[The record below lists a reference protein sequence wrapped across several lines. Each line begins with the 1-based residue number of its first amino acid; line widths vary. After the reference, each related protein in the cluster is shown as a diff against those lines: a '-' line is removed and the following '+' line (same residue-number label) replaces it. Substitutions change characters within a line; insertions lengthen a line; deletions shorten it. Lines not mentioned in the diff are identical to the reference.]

1 MKQSRQYLSRFSK
14 SLLMMILAV
23 NFIYA
28 GVFSEQQ
35 MDMENCCHNIVE
47 EINCCMVEPK
57 MVANPSCHME
67 AKPIAESMSNC
78 GCIHDNPISDSAVLV
93 KDNVELPK
101 TFASVFDYQND
112 ESKNSYSSF
121 SKNESFKLSYNSSP
135 IYIINSSFLI

>member
-1 MKQSRQYLSRFSK
+1 MKQTRQYISQFSK
-14 SLLMMILAV
+14 SLLMMMLAV

-28 GVFSEQQ
+28 GVYSTQQ

-47 EINCCMVEPK
+47 EISCCMVEPEV
-57 MVANPSCHME
+57 VANPSCHIE

-101 TFASVFDYQND
+101 TFASVIDYQND

-121 SKNESFKLSYNSSP
+121 PKNESFKLSYNSSP
-135 IYIINSSFLI
+135 IYIINSTFLI